1 VKGSLLASLQLL
13 ALQRLTMIGT
23 DSKPIK
29 ERTNKRKRKKRNAKP
44 KNKTVYRRVKA

>member
-1 VKGSLLASLQLL
+1 MKGSLLALQML

-29 ERTNKRKRKKRNAKP
+29 ERVGKRKRKKRNAKP